1 MWLPHAH
8 ADLYS
13 VQYFGFNSI
22 KKRIK
27 FKHIPLHCPKF
38 GQFSELR
45 NTNLMHYLETH
56 KHFFLDLVQA
66 LKSDKIIYTYET
78 QQTEV
83 FY

>member
-1 MWLPHAH
+1 M
-8 ADLYS
+8 
-13 VQYFGFNSI
+13 QYFGFNSI

-27 FKHIPLHCPKF
+27 FKHVPLHSSKF

-45 NTNLMHYLETH
+45 NINLMHYLERH
-56 KHFFLDLVQA
+56 KHFFLGLVQA
-66 LKSDKIIYTYET
+66 LKSDKIIYTYKT

>member
-1 MWLPHAH
+1 
-8 ADLYS
+8 

-22 KKRIK
+22 KNRIK
-27 FKHIPLHCPKF
+27 FKHVPLHSPKS

-45 NTNLMHYLETH
+45 NINLMHYLERH
-56 KHFFLDLVQA
+56 KHFFLGLVQA
-66 LKSDKIIYTYET
+66 LKSGKIIDTYET